1 MHGPKKIF
9 SLFVIYLYPSL
20 NEMNF
25 TVLYYLSMEFY
36 SIQIKIDTIFQF
48 SNLLPDYVIT
58 GQDFRLKGPG
68 GFLCA
73 GFYGNQWEYRSE
85 MSSCVC

>member
-1 MHGPKKIF
+1 
-9 SLFVIYLYPSL
+9 
-20 NEMNF
+20 MNF
-25 TVLYYLSMEFY
+25 TVLNYISMEFC